1 MIHDCQIMGKRIEI
15 HNFGP
20 LKEAVVELGQTN
32 LIIGLQSSGKSCV
45 MMMACYCS
53 WVEKRIIIRQSPK
66 EFEDNGVFLKRFVD
80 YYHVKG
86 YDRPE
91 TVISY
96 QTGYMSFT
104 YDNKSGEFKHNWG
117 RIRSSYKRPK
127 VSYIP
132 AERNLV
138 SLINNWSGLKTSYY
152 NIIDFKDDWDIAR
165 SFMKKEDNIL
175 GLGVSYVYDANSGK
189 DSIVTRDKSIL
200 DISNTSSGVQSLVPQ
215 MVLMDYLCNGID
227 KDEKVSKERS
237 FSDKVI
243 VQHLL
248 EYLYQKHN
256 HSENVDGAFN
266 ELDVVNVEG
275 KDFLFRSKKEASAFK
290 KDVNGLLMTHHAE
303 IFLEEP
309 ECNLFPTTQKH
320 LVDWIAEQCKR
331 RNHRPFFCIATHSPY
346 VLTHILHEELDDFHL
361 FITRDVGEGKYGVY
375 EATEKDKQ
383 EIFDNGS
390 DAFFNLDVFH
400 D

>member
-1 MIHDCQIMGKRIEI
+1 MLDSIDMKKTIEI

-20 LKEAVVELGQTN
+20 LKEAHLKLGLAN
-32 LIIGLQSSGKSCV
+32 LIIGLQSFGKSCV

-53 WVEKRIIIRQSPK
+53 WVEKRISIRQSPK
-66 EFEDNGVFLKRFVD
+66 EFEEKGVFLKRFVE

-91 TVISY
+91 TFISY
-96 QTGYMSFT
+96 KTDYMSFT
-104 YDNKSGEFKHNWG
+104 YDNKTGEFKHKWG
-117 RIRSSYKRPK
+117 RHRSSYKRPK

-132 AERNLV
+132 SERNLV
-138 SLINNWSGLKTSYY
+138 SLITNWSGLKTSYY
-152 NIIDFKDDWDIAR
+152 NIIDFKDDWDAAR
-165 SFMKKEDNIL
+165 SFMKKEENIL
-175 GLGVSYVYDANSGK
+175 GLGISYVYDEYTGK
-189 DSIVTRDKSIL
+189 DSIVTRDASNL
-200 DISNTSSGVQSLVPQ
+200 DISSTSSGVQSLVPQ
-215 MVLMDYLCNGID
+215 MVLMDYLCNGIY
-227 KDEKVSKERS
+227 KAEKVSKERS

-256 HSENVDGAFN
+256 HSENVEGPLN
-266 ELDVVNVEG
+266 ELDVVNIEG
-275 KDFLFRSKKEASAFK
+275 KDFLFRSQKEAAAFK
-290 KDVNGLLMTHHAE
+290 KDADSLLLSHHAE

-320 LVDWIAEQCKR
+320 LVDWITEQCKR
-331 RNHRPFFCIATHSPY
+331 RTHRNFFFIATHSPY
-346 VLTHILHEELDDFHL
+346 ILTHILHEDLDDFHL
-361 FITRDVGEGKYGVY
+361 FITQDAGEGKYYVY
-375 EATEKDKQ
+375 EATEDDKQ

>member
-1 MIHDCQIMGKRIEI
+1 MRKTIEI
-15 HNFGP
+15 YNFGP
-20 LKEAVVELGQTN
+20 LKKATVELGFAN
-32 LIIGLQSSGKSCV
+32 LIIGLQSSGKSCI

-66 EFEDNGVFLKRFVD
+66 EFEEKGVFLKRFVE

-86 YDRPE
+86 YDNPE
-91 TVISY
+91 TSISY
-96 QTGYMSFT
+96 RTEYMSFT
-104 YDNKSGEFKHNWG
+104 YNNQTGEFIHNWG
-117 RIRSSYKRPK
+117 RRSSFKRPK

-138 SLINNWSGLKTSYY
+138 SLIANWAGLKTSYY

-165 SFMKKEDNIL
+165 SFMKKEENIL
-175 GLGVSYVYDANSGK
+175 GLGVSYVYDENTGK
-189 DSIVTRDKSIL
+189 DSIVTRDDSIL
-200 DISNTSSGVQSLVPQ
+200 DIFNTSSGVQSLVPQ
-215 MVLMDYLCNGID
+215 IVLMDYLCNGIY
-227 KDEKVSKERS
+227 KAEKISKERS

-248 EYLYQKHN
+248 EFLYQKHN
-256 HSENVDGAFN
+256 RSGNIERALN

-275 KDFLFRSKKEASAFK
+275 KDFLFQSQKEASAFK
-290 KDVNGLLMTHHAE
+290 KEVNGLLMTHHAE

-320 LVDWIAEQCKR
+320 LVDWIVEQCKR
-331 RNHRPFFCIATHSPY
+331 RNHRNFFFIATHSPY
-346 VLTHILHEELDDFHL
+346 ILTHILHEELEDFHL
-361 FITRDVGEGKYGVY
+361 FITQDAGDGKYSVY
-375 EATEKDKQ
+375 EATEDDKQ

-390 DAFFNLDVFH
+390 DAFFNLDVFQN
-400 D
+400 

>member
-1 MIHDCQIMGKRIEI
+1 MGKAIEI
-15 HNFGP
+15 RNFGP
-20 LKEAVVELGQTN
+20 LKNARVELGFAN

-66 EFEDNGVFLKRFVD
+66 EFEEKGVFLKRFVE

-86 YDRPE
+86 YDNPE
-91 TVISY
+91 TFISY
-96 QTGYMSFT
+96 QTEYMSFS
-104 YDNKSGEFKHNWG
+104 YDNQTGMFKHNWS
-117 RIRSSYKRPK
+117 RRSSYKRPK

-138 SLINNWSGLKTSYY
+138 SLITNWSGLKTSYN

-165 SFMKKEDNIL
+165 SFMKKEENIL
-175 GLGVSYVYDANSGK
+175 GLGVSYVYDENTGK
-189 DSIVTRDKSIL
+189 DSIVTQDNSIL

-215 MVLMDYLCNGID
+215 MVLMDYLCNGIYNA
-227 KDEKVSKERS
+227 EKTFQERS

-248 EYLYQKHN
+248 EYLYKKHN
-256 HSENVDGAFN
+256 HSENVEGVLN

-275 KDFLFRSKKEASAFK
+275 RDFLFQSPKEAAAFK
-290 KDVNGLLMTHHAE
+290 KEVNGLLMTHHAE

-331 RNHRPFFCIATHSPY
+331 RNHRNFFFIATHSPY
-346 VLTHILHEELDDFHL
+346 ILTHILHENLDDFHL
-361 FITRDVGEGKYGVY
+361 FITQDAGEGKYYVY
-375 EATEKDKQ
+375 EATEDDRQ

-400 D
+400 N